1 MFRCFSQRLAGG
13 WYGGGLGPGVDKD
26 CKKEDRI
33 NTGWPCYTEERPTV
47 SCSGKYWNDYLY
59 KKVSKDKTRI
69 VIGCGYL
76 IIVFKHEGCV
86 FPIRRVN

>member
-1 MFRCFSQRLAGG
+1 MFKLLYFLTFSGRVLRCFSQRLAGG

-59 KKVSKDKTRI
+59 EKVSNRQEACDNW
-69 VIGCGYL
+69 VCLLY
-76 IIVFKHEGCV
+76 F
-86 FPIRRVN
+86 